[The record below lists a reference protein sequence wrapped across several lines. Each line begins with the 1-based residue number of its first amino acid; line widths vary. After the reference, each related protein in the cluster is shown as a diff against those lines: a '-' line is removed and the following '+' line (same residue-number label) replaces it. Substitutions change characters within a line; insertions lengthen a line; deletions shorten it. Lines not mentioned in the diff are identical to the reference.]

1 MGSTEP
7 AGSSLSK
14 SATGRRALVVT
25 VVHHPDDA
33 RIRHR
38 QISAL
43 LEAGWRVT
51 YAAPFSGYGVTPAL
65 VPGLTTVDL
74 PRSSGRH
81 RVRALRAAR
90 TLLSARGP
98 QHDAVLLHDPELI
111 LATHRLDLPAVV
123 WDVHEDTAAAVSLKP
138 WLPDRLARTA
148 AAGVGR
154 LERLAERH
162 HQLILAEDAYADRF
176 QGRHLVVP
184 NTTTVPPEVS
194 PPDQP
199 RAVYVG
205 HLSAK
210 RGVHEL
216 ITLSRLLAG
225 HLAVE
230 VIGHADATARE
241 ALETAS
247 DVIDW
252 RGFLPHDEAMARVS
266 GAWAGLSLLHDEP
279 NYRHSRPTKVIEY
292 MAHGVPV
299 ITTPLPLAAALVTE
313 VGAGVV
319 VPFNQPGHS
328 TAQAAADAL
337 LALDPTQRL
346 KMGWL
351 GHRHALENFD
361 WAAKKQEFVD
371 FLTRLVE

>member
-1 MGSTEP
+1 MS
-7 AGSSLSK
+7 
-14 SATGRRALVVT
+14 RALVVT
-25 VVHHPDDA
+25 VVHHPEDA

-43 LEAGWRVT
+43 LDAGWQVT
-51 YAAPFSGYGVTPAL
+51 YAAPFSGYDVAQPAPGV

-81 RVRALRAAR
+81 RVRSLRAAR
-90 TLLSARGP
+90 TLLSARG
-98 QHDAVLLHDPELI
+98 QEHHVVLLHDPELVV
-111 LATHRLDLPAVV
+111 AAHRLVLPPVV
-123 WDVHEDTAAAVSLKP
+123 WDVHEDTAAAVGLKP
-138 WLPDRLARTA
+138 GLPSPLSRA
-148 AAGVGR
+148 AAGSVRR

-162 HQLILAEDAYADRF
+162 HHLLLAEDAYADRF
-176 QGRHLVVP
+176 QGAHLVVP
-184 NTTTVPPEVS
+184 NTTVVPATVPP
-194 PPDQP
+194 PDEP
-199 RAVYVG
+199 RVVYVG
-205 HLSAK
+205 HLTAA

-216 ITLSRLLAG
+216 ITLARLLAG
-225 HLAVE
+225 HLTVE
-230 VIGHADATARE
+230 VIGHADSASRE
-241 ALETAS
+241 ALETAA

-252 RGFLPHDEAMARVS
+252 RGFLPYDDAMARVS

-292 MAHGVPV
+292 LAHGVPV
-299 ITTPLPLAAALVTE
+299 ITTPLPLAARLVTE

-319 VPFNQPGHS
+319 VPFNEPGAS
-328 TAQAAADAL
+328 TARAAADAI

-361 WAAKKQEFVD
+361 WATKQHEFVEH
-371 FLTRLVE
+371 LTALAT

>member
-1 MGSTEP
+1 MASTGSTR
-7 AGSSLSK
+7 G
-14 SATGRRALVVT
+14 GRALVVT
-25 VVHHPDDA
+25 VVHHPEDA

-38 QISAL
+38 QIAAL
-43 LEAGWRVT
+43 LEAGWWVT
-51 YAAPFSGYGVTPAL
+51 YAAPFSGYGVTPTPA
-65 VPGLTTVDL
+65 PRLTTVDL

-90 TLLSARGP
+90 TLLAARGP
-98 QHDAVLLHDPELI
+98 HHDAVLLHDPELV
-111 LATHRLDLPAVV
+111 LAAHRLELPAVV

-138 WLPDRLARTA
+138 WLPAPLARA
-148 AAGVGR
+148 AAGAVGR

-162 HQLILAEDAYADRF
+162 HRLILAEESYADRF

-184 NTTTVPPEVS
+184 NATTVPSEVP

-199 RAVYVG
+199 RVVYVG
-205 HLSAK
+205 HLSAR

-216 ITLSRLLAG
+216 VLLGRLLAG
-225 HLAVE
+225 HLTVE

-241 ALETAS
+241 ALEAAS

-252 RGFLPHDEAMARVS
+252 RGFLPHDEAMVRVS

-319 VPFNQPGHS
+319 VPFNQPGQS
-328 TAQAAADAL
+328 TAQAAADVL

-361 WAAKKQEFVD
+361 WATKKQEFVQH
-371 FLTRLVE
+371 LESLVR